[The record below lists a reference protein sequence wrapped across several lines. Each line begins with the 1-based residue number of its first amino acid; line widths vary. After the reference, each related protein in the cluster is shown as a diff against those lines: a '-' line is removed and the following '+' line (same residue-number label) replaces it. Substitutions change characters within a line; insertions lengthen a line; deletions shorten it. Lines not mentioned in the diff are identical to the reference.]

1 MKVCK
6 RCGSDTNGYYPQTR
20 SKDSLRPY
28 CKMCDK
34 AQSRITYH
42 KNKELLK
49 IRKERLKKTN
59 MIKDEKLRA
68 ILKAQTKNL
77 HKDDVERLYD
87 FISEIKTDE
96 PELSEFDQVT
106 KAFAM
111 LIIETTAC
119 SDGLMSMANDMR
131 VFDEIGIP
139 FVSEA
144 DRFGTSIDEIK
155 EAHRKKD

>member
-1 MKVCK
+1 
-6 RCGSDTNGYYPQTR
+6 
-20 SKDSLRPY
+20 
-28 CKMCDK
+28 
-34 AQSRITYH
+34 
-42 KNKELLK
+42 
-49 IRKERLKKTN
+49 
-59 MIKDEKLRA
+59 MIENEKLKA

-77 HKDDVERLYD
+77 HKDDVQRLYD

-111 LIIETTAC
+111 LITETTAA
-119 SDGLMSMANDMR
+119 SDGLKSMAKDMI

-139 FVSEA
+139 FVSKP
-144 DRFGTSIDEIK
+144 DRFGFTIDEIK

>member
-1 MKVCK
+1 MKACK
-6 RCGSDTNGYYPQTR
+6 RCGSDTNGFYPQARNKDGLR
-20 SKDSLRPY
+20 SY

-34 AQSRITYH
+34 AQNRITYQR
-42 KNKELLK
+42 NKELLK
-49 IRKERLKKTN
+49 AKREKLKTTN

-77 HKDDVERLYD
+77 HSDDTRRLYD
-87 FISEIKTDE
+87 FIAEIKNDE

-111 LIIETTAC
+111 LITETTAA
-119 SDGLMSMANDMR
+119 SDGLKSMAKDMR

-144 DRFGTSIDEIK
+144 DRFGLTIDEIK